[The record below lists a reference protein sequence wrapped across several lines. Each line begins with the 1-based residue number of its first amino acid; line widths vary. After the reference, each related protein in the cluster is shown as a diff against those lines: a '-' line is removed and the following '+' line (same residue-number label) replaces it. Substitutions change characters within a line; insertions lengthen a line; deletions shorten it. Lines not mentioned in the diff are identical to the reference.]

1 MMTETPI
8 LQTVNLRKYYRQG
21 DHVTKALDGVNLHWA
36 VPVVSALFSCA
47 MVFFSFA
54 MTARKVDRKSVV

>member
-21 DHVTKALDGVNLHWA
+21 DHVTKALDGVSLHWA
-36 VPVVSALFSCA
+36 VPVVSALFPA
-47 MVFFSFA
+47 QWFFS
-54 MTARKVDRKSVV
+54 VLP